1 MSIVNAKALA
11 AIERELDSFLEELVA
26 PMGRSERRRWARAYV
41 CGLLLDGE
49 RKSIE
54 PMAARLEG
62 ADVQALRQFVGQ
74 SPWEVEAVQ
83 HALAQW
89 VIDSLR
95 EPEVWMI
102 DETTFPKAGAHSVG
116 VARQYCG
123 ALGKLANCQMA
134 VSLHWSSAE
143 MSCPVG
149 WRLYLPKA
157 WVEDAPRRR
166 KAGVPEAVSYR
177 GKTQLALE
185 LLDQALEWELPVL
198 PVVADRAYGT
208 DFDFRAALRA
218 RGFAY
223 AVAVE
228 RTTKVWQA
236 EPRRAPMPPAHQGS
250 GRVRRFPPWAE
261 DLAAPVDLPTVARQL
276 PAPAWKTVTW
286 RQGTKGPMRSRFALV
301 PVWASHGW
309 QTAPP
314 MERPCEWLLIE
325 WPEGAAAPTDYWLG
339 HFAHQRPGLRQLI
352 RMARA
357 RWRVELDY
365 RELKDELG
373 LDHYE
378 GRQWL
383 GWHHHVTLVSIAF
396 AFLRREQLRAKKN
409 FWCNPAP
416 SSAPSPEPPYPPHG
430 PLPMVSDPVP

>member
-1 MSIVNAKALA
+1 VKAKELA
-11 AIERELDSFLEELVA
+11 ALDRELDSFLEELVA
-26 PMGRSERRRWARAYV
+26 PMGRSERRRWAKAYV
-41 CGLLLDGE
+41 SGLLMDGE

-74 SPWEVEAVQ
+74 SPWEVEGVQ
-83 HALAQW
+83 RALAHW
-89 VIDSLR
+89 VVDALS

-102 DETTFPKAGAHSVG
+102 DETTFPKAGDHSVG

-157 WVEDAPRRR
+157 WIEDPARREDAR
-166 KAGVPEAVSYR
+166 VPKTLAYR
-177 GKTQLALE
+177 SKTQLALE
-185 LLDQALEWELPVL
+185 LLDQTLAWELPAL

-218 RGFAY
+218 RGFSY
-223 AVAVE
+223 AVAIE
-228 RTTKVWQA
+228 RTTKVWLE
-236 EPRRAPMPPAHQGS
+236 EPRRAPMPPPHAGR
-250 GRVRRFPPWAE
+250 GRVRRFAPWAA
-261 DLAAPVDLPTVARQL
+261 DL
-276 PAPAWKTVTW
+276 PAPLDLPAVASQWPAQAWKLVTW

-314 MERPCEWLLIE
+314 RERPCEWLLME
-325 WPEGAAAPTDYWLG
+325 WPQESPAPTEYWLA
-339 HFAHQRPGLRQLI
+339 HFAGRRPGLRQLV
-352 RMARA
+352 RTARA

-383 GWHHHVTLVSIAF
+383 GWHHHVTLVSMAF

-409 FWCNPAP
+409 FWCDPA
-416 SSAPSPEPPYPPHG
+416 SSAAPSPSPADPPDG
-430 PLPMVSDPVP
+430 TLPVVSDPL